1 MWQEVGDL
9 LRPASPE
16 SDISSEH
23 YPGSPTSDN
32 GYSSSTISGTPPVSP
47 GSSADD
53 SYDDLLDLD
62 FILGNTCN
70 DLQQMYPK
78 DLDSKV
84 KQAVQMQ
91 QAPVVSD
98 VTSPVV
104 TNNNHSNVDV
114 EMFTTLSSDVKDI
127 VKPPISPVPQMQTP
141 VESAP
146 QVAPI
151 FTPLEVKVEPMSED
165 QPMQQTPSPAPSQI
179 SPAHLS
185 LSAHQEAQRK
195 VAEAQAHLA
204 AQQLQ
209 LQRLQLLYQALQQQA
224 AVAQQQAVQQQQQA
238 ELLQQAQ
245 KQQQQQP
252 QQPQIPV
259 SLPQMKQELPSPQQQ
274 TPTSPSLPSI
284 QQMLSTPPTMLSQQ
298 QPSVTLPQ
306 TPTSPEII
314 PSPTASPTTPLDPRR
329 LALDLLLEQL
339 PVETQNLIVKK
350 ALERVQERLQN
361 GGNGLN
367 PNGTRDM
374 DLIELLL
381 PFAASGGTVR
391 RRRRSWTKKCPII
404 HTCPY
409 ENCKKMYSKSSHLK
423 AHLRTHTGEKPYH
436 CSWKGCGWKFARS
449 DELTRHYRKHTG
461 ERPFKCQLCERAFA
475 RSDHLSLHMKKHM

>member
-1 MWQEVGDL
+1 MWQEVNDL
-9 LRPASPE
+9 LRPASPG
-16 SDISSEH
+16 SDVSSEQ
-23 YPGSPTSDN
+23 YPPSPTSDN
-32 GYSSSTISGTPPVSP
+32 GYSSSTVSGTPPVSP
-47 GSSADD
+47 GSSADETC
-53 SYDDLLDLD
+53 DDLLDLD
-62 FILGNTCN
+62 FILGNTSE
-70 DLQQMYPK
+70 LQQQMYPK
-78 DLDSKV
+78 DLDYKV

-91 QAPVVSD
+91 QAPVVND
-98 VTSPVV
+98 VSSPV
-104 TNNNHSNVDV
+104 NNDV
-114 EMFTTLSSDVKDI
+114 NMEMFTTLSSDVKDI
-127 VKPPISPVPQMQTP
+127 VKPSTSPAPHMQPAESNQTVP
-141 VESAP
+141 A
-146 QVAPI
+146 
-151 FTPLEVKVEPMSED
+151 FTPLEVKVEPMSEEV
-165 QPMQQTPSPAPSQI
+165 PMQTPSPTPSQL
-179 SPAHLS
+179 SPQGLPAHE
-185 LSAHQEAQRK
+185 EAQRK

-224 AVAQQQAVQQQQQA
+224 AISQQQAVQQQQHA
-238 ELLQQAQ
+238 EQLQQAQ
-245 KQQQQQP
+245 KLQQ

-259 SLPQMKQELPSPQQQ
+259 PAAQEQIKPKQPAQQQ
-274 TPTSPSLPSI
+274 TLSTALPSI
-284 QQMLSTPPTMLSQQ
+284 QQILATPPTMMQ
-298 QPSVTLPQ
+298 QPAVTYPQ
-306 TPTSPEII
+306 TPAGPDII
-314 PSPTASPTTPLDPRR
+314 PSPTTSPTTTAPLDPRR
-329 LALDLLLEQL
+329 LALDLLLDQL

-350 ALERVQERLQN
+350 ALEHVQERLQN

-367 PNGTRDM
+367 QNGARDM

-409 ENCKKMYSKSSHLK
+409 DNCKKMYSKSSHLK

>member
-1 MWQEVGDL
+1 MWQEVDDL
-9 LRPASPE
+9 LRPASPV
-16 SDISSEH
+16 SDTSSEH
-23 YPGSPTSDN
+23 YPQSPISDT
-32 GYSSSTISGTPPVSP
+32 GYSSTVSGSPPVSP
-47 GSSADD
+47 GSSAADE
-53 SYDDLLDLD
+53 SYDDLLDFD
-62 FILGNTCN
+62 FILGNAYSEM
-70 DLQQMYPK
+70 QQMYPK

-91 QAPVVSD
+91 QAPVVNE
-98 VTSPVV
+98 VTSPA
-104 TNNNHSNVDV
+104 NNDV
-114 EMFTTLSSDVKDI
+114 NMEVFTTLSSDIKDI
-127 VKPPISPVPQMQTP
+127 VKPPISPVPQMQLAETSQTVP
-141 VESAP
+141 A
-146 QVAPI
+146 
-151 FTPLEVKVEPMSED
+151 FKPLEVKVEPMSED
-165 QPMQQTPSPAPSQI
+165 QPMQTASPAQQQL
-179 SPAHLS
+179 SPVPMAAHE
-185 LSAHQEAQRK
+185 EAQRK
-195 VAEAQAHLA
+195 VAEAQANLA

-224 AVAQQQAVQQQQQA
+224 AISQQQAVQQQQQA
-238 ELLQQAQ
+238 EQLQQAH
-245 KQQQQQP
+245 KLQQQQT
-252 QQPQIPV
+252 QIPV
-259 SLPQMKQELPSPQQQ
+259 SAPQEQMKQEQPVQQQ
-274 TPTSPSLPSI
+274 SPLTTLPSI
-284 QQMLSTPPTMLSQQ
+284 QQMLATPPTMMQ
-298 QPSVTLPQ
+298 QPAVTSPQ

-314 PSPTASPTTPLDPRR
+314 PSPTTSPTTTLDPRR
-329 LALDLLLEQL
+329 LALDLLLDQL

-350 ALERVQERLQN
+350 VLERVQERLQN

-367 PNGTRDM
+367 QNGTRDM

-381 PFAASGGTVR
+381 PFAASGGKVR

-409 ENCKKMYSKSSHLK
+409 DNCKKMYSKSSHLK